1 MRTLLSTVFTAV
13 ALSVAALAVQAQPA
27 AAPAAATPA
36 ATSAV
41 ATPKVDAR
49 RARQQA
55 RIADGTASGA
65 LTRHE
70 RHRLH
75 GEQKAIRHAEMHAK
89 ADGTVTPK
97 EKHRLAKM
105 QNKAGRDIYRQKHD
119 MQTVAPKPVL
129 AP

>member
-27 AAPAAATPA
+27 AAATPA

-97 EKHRLAKM
+97 EKHRLAQM
-105 QNKAGRDIYRQKHD
+105 QNKAGHDIYRQKHD